1 MRLHVP
7 ISLRW
12 SDLDAYGHVNN
23 AAMFGLLEEARIYA
37 FWAGEA
43 ELAGTSDTA
52 GGANAP
58 VTRIFYGG
66 PEADT
71 ITLIAR
77 QQAEYAAPIPYL
89 RDPLDVEMWIGALGG
104 ASMDVCYEVY
114 SPAGVTPRIL
124 FARALTTIVIIDAAT
139 QKPRRLSGEER
150 EVIEQIVD
158 APVVFRER

>member
-23 AAMFGLLEEARIYA
+23 AAMFGLLEEARIHA

-43 ELAGTSDTA
+43 ESAGTADTTA
-52 GGANAP
+52 GVTTP
-58 VTRIFYGG
+58 VTRIFRGG

-77 QQAEYAAPIPYL
+77 QQAEYVAPIPYL
-89 RDPLDVEMWIGALGG
+89 RDPLDVEMWIGTLGG

-114 SPAGVTPRIL
+114 SPAGATPRIL
-124 FARALTTIVIIDAAT
+124 FVRALTTIVVIDTAT
-139 QKPRRLSGEER
+139 QKPRRLTDDER
-150 EVIEQIVD
+150 GVIENIVD
-158 APVVFRER
+158 APLVFRER

>member
-23 AAMFGLLEEARIYA
+23 AAMFGLLEEARIHA

-43 ELAGTSDTA
+43 EFAGTANTTA
-52 GGANAP
+52 GATAP
-58 VTRIFYGG
+58 VTRIFRGG

-77 QQAEYAAPIPYL
+77 QQAEYVAPIPYL
-89 RDPLDVEMWIGALGG
+89 RDPLDVEMWIGTLGG

-114 SPAGVTPRIL
+114 SPAGATPRVL

-139 QKPRRLSGEER
+139 QKPRRLTDEER

-158 APVVFRER
+158 APLVFRER